1 MFNIERNFFE
11 KTIISN
17 LGFVPTSDQQVAID
31 LFLNF
36 MLSDRKLELMMLSGY
51 AGTGKSSLV
60 ASIVKSLKQ
69 NKFKTK
75 LLAPTGRAAKVL
87 SNFAKEPAMT
97 IHKQIY
103 FSGNEV
109 VGQKV
114 TLAKN
119 LHKNTLFFVDEASM
133 IGGFDSNEGFNLLED
148 LLNYVYQ
155 GENCKLILMGD
166 SGQLPPVGQV
176 ESPALSV
183 DYLRQNYPKLHVIE
197 CKLTQVVRLK
207 TSSSVLENATH
218 VRMREE
224 YELPLIKKIDGKE
237 TIRINGLELK
247 EELET
252 SYDQVGS
259 DETILLTLSNKR
271 ANLWNNEI
279 RNRILMREELL
290 ERGDVLMVVKNN
302 YYWLDPLSEIGFIA
316 NGELIKV
323 KRVIKSESLYGFNFT
338 HLEISFLDYPDASDL
353 RIIVLTDAIHVEA
366 PNLPRDK
373 MKELFFAVEQ
383 DYLHEKNKQKRY
395 QLILKNPYF
404 NAVQIKYA
412 YAVTVH
418 KAQGG
423 QWEHVYIDYGF
434 IPDELK
440 NNNYLKWLYTS
451 ITRSK
456 EKLFLL
462 NFPDDLINGEQITP

>member
-1 MFNIERNFFE
+1 MFNIDRN
-11 KTIISN
+11 ILQNSIQLN
-17 LGFVPTSDQQVAID
+17 LGFQPTTDQHIAIEM
-31 LFLNF
+31 FSSFFSSEN
-36 MLSDRKLELMMLSGY
+36 KLEMFILSGY

-60 ASIVKSLKQ
+60 AAIVKTLKE
-69 NKFKTK
+69 NKVKTK

-87 SNFAKEPAMT
+87 SNFAKEPANT

-109 VGQKV
+109 AGQKL

-119 LHKNTLFFVDEASM
+119 LHKNTVFFVDEASM
-133 IGGFDSNEGFNLLED
+133 IAGFDNNEGFNLLED
-148 LLNYVYQ
+148 LLNFVYQ
-155 GENCKLILMGD
+155 GENCKLVIMGD
-166 SGQLPPVGQV
+166 SGQLPPVGQE
-176 ESPALSV
+176 ESPALSI
-183 DYLRQNYPKLHVIE
+183 DYLNLSYPKLTVLQ
-197 CKLTQVVRLK
+197 CRLTNVVRLRNE
-207 TSSSVLENATH
+207 SSVLENATH
-218 VRMREE
+218 IRGLSE
-224 YELPLIKKIDGKE
+224 YELPLFVTTDEKE
-237 TIRINGLELK
+237 TIRLNGLELK
-247 EELET
+247 EQLES
-252 SYDQVGS
+252 SYDQVGT

-279 RNRILMREELL
+279 RNRILLREELL

-302 YYWLDPLSEIGFIA
+302 YYWLDPLSPIGFIA
-316 NGELIKV
+316 NGELVKV
-323 KRVIKSESLYGFNFT
+323 KRVIKHESLYGFNFT
-338 HLEISFLDYPDASDL
+338 HLDISFLDYPNEPDL
-353 RIIVLTDAIHVEA
+353 SIIVLTDSIHIEA

-434 IPDELK
+434 IPDDMK
-440 NNNYLKWLYTS
+440 NKNYLKWLYTS
-451 ITRSK
+451 LTRSK
-456 EKLFLL
+456 EKLYLL
-462 NFPDDLINGEQITP
+462 NFPDELFKDENL

>member
-1 MFNIERNFFE
+1 
-11 KTIISN
+11 
-17 LGFVPTSDQQVAID
+17 
-31 LFLNF
+31 
-36 MLSDRKLELMMLSGY
+36 
-51 AGTGKSSLV
+51 LV
-60 ASIVKSLKQ
+60 AAIVKALKQ
-69 NKFKTK
+69 NKIKTK

-87 SNFAKEPAMT
+87 SNFAKEPALT

-109 VGQKV
+109 AGQKV
-114 TLAKN
+114 SLAKN

-133 IGGFDSNEGFNLLED
+133 IGGLDSNEGFNLLED

-155 GENCKLILMGD
+155 GQNCKLMIMGD
-166 SGQLPPVGQV
+166 TGQLPPVGQV

-183 DYLRQNYPKLHVIE
+183 DFLLLNYPKLSLLQT
-197 CKLTQVVRLK
+197 KLTQVVRLRNE
-207 TSSSVLENATH
+207 SSILENATH
-218 VRMREE
+218 IRGLGD
-224 YELPLIKKIDGKE
+224 YELPLVFKTDTNE

-247 EELET
+247 EQLES
-252 SYDQVGS
+252 SYDHVGTE
-259 DETILLTLSNKR
+259 ETILLTLSNKR

-279 RNRILMREELL
+279 RNRILLREELL

-302 YYWLDPLSEIGFIA
+302 YFWLDPSSQIGFIA
-316 NGELIKV
+316 NGELIKI
-323 KRVIKSESLYGFNFT
+323 KRVVKNESLYGFNFT
-338 HLEISFLDYPDASDL
+338 HLDISFLDYPDATDL
-353 RIIVLTDAIHVEA
+353 RIIVLTDSIHVEA
-366 PNLPRDK
+366 PNLPSDK

-434 IPDELK
+434 VPDEMK
-440 NNNYLKWLYTS
+440 NKNYLKWLYTS
-451 ITRSK
+451 LTRSK

-462 NFPDDLINGEQITP
+462 NFPDELFKDENL